1 MLRPGFKDYGMQSR
15 KNNLKYKIKKKKEKR
30 MKNQKNK
37 LKRIQTLLLTV
48 ILLVAFNVS
57 GCQQKEDAQ
66 LPKIRIGIITTGAVR
81 PALVVAAKELGYY
94 EEEGVDVELVAIDSV
109 TSALTAIAADK
120 LDILPYAIV
129 PSLSA
134 IAQGGNYTIIGGT
147 ASEGSTMV
155 KGKGNEDV
163 DFRNFNNWEG
173 KKVGYK
179 KTDTTIMLLQDYM
192 ESTGFDINKAEWIE
206 IDDENATR
214 EALKKGTIDIASL
227 TQEGFWV
234 GEEAGLVEAFPIAEF
249 LPNYICCR
257 QTADTDRV
265 KENRDAYVKV
275 LKAQLRAQNDY
286 KNNTDK
292 VVKAV
297 AKYIEQ
303 DDEYVR
309 KYIAT
314 PSTLD
319 NGGLVQFKN
328 PVSPDPLFNKIE
340 ELYQVSKE
348 AGVFEEKAGVNIK
361 DHVDITLFKDAIDE
375 LISEN
380 PNDATYAKILELYE
394 RDNSN
399 Y

>member
-1 MLRPGFKDYGMQSR
+1 
-15 KNNLKYKIKKKKEKR
+15 

-37 LKRIQTLLLTV
+37 LRHIQALLLAAV
-48 ILLVAFNVS
+48 LLVAFNVS
-57 GCQQKEDAQ
+57 GCQQKEENQ
-66 LPKIRIGIITTGAVR
+66 LPKIRIGVITTGAVR
-81 PALVVAAKELGYY
+81 PALVIAAKELGYY

-109 TSALTAIAADK
+109 SSALTAIAADK

-147 ASEGSTMV
+147 ASEGSSLV

-163 DFRNFNNWEG
+163 DFRNFDNWEG
-173 KKVGYK
+173 KKIGYN
-179 KTDTTIMLLQDYM
+179 KTDTTITLLRGYI
-192 ESTGFDINKAEWIE
+192 ESTGFDTSKAEWVE
-206 IDDENATR
+206 LDDENARR
-214 EALKKGTIDIASL
+214 EALKKGTIDAGFL
-227 TQEGFWV
+227 TQEGLWV
-234 GEEAGLVEAFPIAEF
+234 GEQAGLVEAFQIAEF

-265 KENRDAYVKV
+265 NADRDTYVKV
-275 LKAQLRAQNDY
+275 LKAQIRAQNDY
-286 KNNTDK
+286 KNDTEK

-297 AKYIEQ
+297 AGYIEQ

-314 PSTLD
+314 PNTI
-319 NGGLVQFKN
+319 NTGGLVQYKN

-340 ELYQVSKE
+340 QLYQVSLDS
-348 AGVFEEKAGVNIK
+348 GVFEEKNGVNLK
-361 DHVDITLFKDAIDE
+361 EHVDINLFKEAINE

-394 RDNSN
+394 RDNSD